1 LARTEALGLCDKL
14 CPCAELNPRAG
25 LIPKSSRMVEV
36 CGHHPLPSAC
46 AVRLSSLSSLSDTHT
61 HSLIFRYSPLSHSL
75 SICTDARTHP
85 TRVPSSHAG
94 LNCPPPPHPPP
105 PAAWTSRTPS
115 RTARAPSS
123 TRTRSLPP
131 QTPSHR
137 PPPAPPKGPR
147 VDLGL
152 PLLSGVSP
160 PGPAH
165 GPISPP
171 SHTYA
176 LPPSSSP
183 WSLLPSPIYCRDC
196 TSPTR
201 SSLPPISA
209 SSFCGPPLTPP
220 PAFAEVP
227 HGAVP
232 GRLPRGHPARRR
244 CDPPPAAAAA
254 APPRT
259 LPPSAA
265 RARSLA

>member
-1 LARTEALGLCDKL
+1 MLVATIRF
-14 CPCAELNPRAG
+14 RAAA
-25 LIPKSSRMVEV
+25 
-36 CGHHPLPSAC
+36 PSDC
-46 AVRLSSLSSLSDTHT
+46 LLSPLSDTHAFS
-61 HSLIFRYSPLSHSL
+61 HFQILSPLSFPLDLHR
-75 SICTDARTHP
+75 CT
-85 TRVPSSHAG
+85 HA
-94 LNCPPPPHPPP
+94 PHPR
-105 PAAWTSRTPS
+105 ALQSRRPE
-115 RTARAPSS
+115 
-123 TRTRSLPP
+123 L
-131 QTPSHR
+131 
-137 PPPAPPKGPR
+137 PPPAPPRPQRGPAELLRGRRGRPHQPVPGPCLPRLR
-147 VDLGL
+147 VTARPPPPPKAPGWTWDSRSSQEYLRRGRRTAPYL
-152 PLLSGVSP
+152 RLHTHTPSP
-160 PGPAH
+160 P
-165 GPISPP
+165 PP
-171 SHTYA
+171 
-176 LPPSSSP
+176 P